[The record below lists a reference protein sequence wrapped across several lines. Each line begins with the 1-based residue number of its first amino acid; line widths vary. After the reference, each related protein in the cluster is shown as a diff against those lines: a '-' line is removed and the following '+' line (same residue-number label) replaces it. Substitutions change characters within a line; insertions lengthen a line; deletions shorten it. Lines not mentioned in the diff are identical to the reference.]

1 MANSGVYKVYSEL
14 PAWAKG
20 VVVIGGIA
28 IVYFTGRTIYR
39 SIDKKVSAKKDAQTV
54 RDVKDEIRQSQQNGK
69 KQTYPDS
76 QYKAWADSIEKAFD
90 GCDPFET
97 AQNTINR
104 AVRELKNDT
113 DWLKLVDAYGVR
125 TYDQCGWWM
134 GTFTGNLYSAISDE
148 LDSAEKSYINK
159 LLSERGIT
167 YKVS

>member
-76 QYKAWADSIEKAFD
+76 QYKAWADSIEKSFD

>member
-1 MANSGVYKVYSEL
+1 MANSGAYKVYSEL

-28 IVYFTGRTIYR
+28 IVYFTGRTIYK
-39 SIDKKVSAKKDAQTV
+39 SIAKKAQSKKDSQTV
-54 RDVKDEIRQSQQNGK
+54 RDVKDEIRDNQNQGKRQS
-69 KQTYPDS
+69 YPDS

-104 AVRELKNDT
+104 AVRELKNNT

-125 TYDQCGWWM
+125 TYDQCGLWT
-134 GTFTGNLYSAISDE
+134 GNFTGNLYSAISDE

-159 LLSERGIT
+159 LLSERNIS